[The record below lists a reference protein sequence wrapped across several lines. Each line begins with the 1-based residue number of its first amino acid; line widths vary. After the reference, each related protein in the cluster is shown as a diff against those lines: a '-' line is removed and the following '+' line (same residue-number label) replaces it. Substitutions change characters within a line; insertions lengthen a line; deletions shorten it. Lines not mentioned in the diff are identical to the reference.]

1 MSRSQPPRPES
12 VNRLGTAISGM
23 DAPVSPAQ
31 KTPGDVIAPAAPP
44 AEVDERLRKT
54 SILTEAMRRPELGA
68 IAGLI
73 VVLIFFLF
81 TASPT
86 MFTLSGAMTIL
97 APASQLGILA
107 IAAALLM
114 IGGEFDLSI
123 GSMIAFAGL
132 AFAAALVNAHW
143 PLPVAI
149 VATMVFAAIVG
160 AINGQLVIQT
170 RLPSFIVTLAF
181 LFILRGLTLVG
192 LKLATGGSTQLRGV
206 DDVVQGD
213 MVKSLFSGVAFQGFF
228 SWLASNNLIDKFDN
242 GLPKVSGVPVSILWF
257 IGFAIVATWIL
268 LRTRVGNWIY
278 ASGGDAH
285 AARNSGVPVTR
296 VKTGLFMLTACAA
309 ALVAILTVLDAG
321 STDARRGVQ
330 KEFEAIIAAVI
341 GGCLLTGGYGS
352 AIGAFIGAI
361 IFGVVSIGL
370 TYTSFDSD
378 WFQVFLG
385 AMLLM
390 AVLFNNYIRRK
401 VTGER

>member
-1 MSRSQPPRPES
+1 MSRAQETQSASPGQP
-12 VNRLGTAISGM
+12 LK
-23 DAPVSPAQ
+23 PAQ
-31 KTPGDVIAPAAPP
+31 L
-44 AEVDERLRKT
+44 VDERLRKT
-54 SILTEAMRRPELGA
+54 SFLTEAMRRPELGA
-68 IAGLI
+68 VAGLI
-73 VVLIFFLF
+73 LVIIFFLF
-81 TASPT
+81 TANAS

-97 APASQLGILA
+97 APASELGILA

-123 GSMIAFAGL
+123 GSMIAFTGL
-132 AFAAALVNAHW
+132 AFAAFLVNAHW
-143 PLPVAI
+143 PLSIAI
-149 VATMVFAAIVG
+149 VATLAFACVMG
-160 AINGQLVIQT
+160 AINGQLVILT

-192 LKLATGGSTQLRGV
+192 LKFATGGSTQLRGV
-206 DDVVQGD
+206 NDVVQDGV
-213 MVKSLFSGVAFQGFF
+213 VKSLFSGVAFQGFF
-228 SWLASNNLIDKFDN
+228 SWLASQGLIEKFDT

-257 IGFAIVATWIL
+257 IGFALVATWVL

-278 ASGGDAH
+278 AAGGDAN
-285 AARNSGVPVTR
+285 AARNSGVPVSR

-352 AIGAFIGAI
+352 AIGAFVGAI

-370 TYTSFDSD
+370 TYTTFDSD

-385 AMLLM
+385 AMLLI

>member
-1 MSRSQPPRPES
+1 MSQTQP
-12 VNRLGTAISGM
+12 I
-23 DAPVSPAQ
+23 APPGQPLKPAQ
-31 KTPGDVIAPAAPP
+31 I
-44 AEVDERLRKT
+44 VDERLRKT
-54 SILTEAMRRPELGA
+54 SFLTEAMRRPELGA
-68 IAGLI
+68 VAGL
-73 VVLIFFLF
+73 VLVIIFFLF
-81 TASPT
+81 TANSS

-123 GSMIAFAGL
+123 GSMIAFTGL
-132 AFAAALVNAHW
+132 AFAVFLVNAHW
-143 PLPVAI
+143 PLSLAI
-149 VATMVFAAIVG
+149 VATLAFACVVG

-206 DDVVQGD
+206 NDAVEDGVV
-213 MVKSLFSGVAFQGFF
+213 KNLFSGVAFQGFF
-228 SWLASNNLIDKFDN
+228 SWLASHDLVEKFDT
-242 GLPKVSGVPVSILWF
+242 GLPKVSGVPVSIIWF
-257 IGFAIVATWIL
+257 IGFAIVATWVL

-278 ASGGDAH
+278 AAGGDAN
-285 AARNSGVPVTR
+285 AARNSGVPVSR

-352 AIGAFIGAI
+352 AIGAFVGAI

-370 TYTSFDSD
+370 TYTTFDSD

-385 AMLLM
+385 AMLLI

>member
-1 MSRSQPPRPES
+1 M
-12 VNRLGTAISGM
+12 
-23 DAPVSPAQ
+23 SPAQ
-31 KTPGDVIAPAAPP
+31 KTPTDVIAPAAPP
-44 AEVDERLRKT
+44 VQVDERLRKT
-54 SILTEAMRRPELGA
+54 SIMTEAMRRPELGA

-192 LKLATGGSTQLRGV
+192 LKFATGGSTQLRGV

-257 IGFAIVATWIL
+257 IGFAIVATWVL

-278 ASGGDAH
+278 ASGGDAN

-390 AVLFNNYIRRK
+390 AVLFNNYIRHK

>member
-1 MSRSQPPRPES
+1 MSQTQP
-12 VNRLGTAISGM
+12 I
-23 DAPVSPAQ
+23 APPGQPMKPAQ
-31 KTPGDVIAPAAPP
+31 I
-44 AEVDERLRKT
+44 VDERLRKT
-54 SILTEAMRRPELGA
+54 SFLTGAMRRPELGA
-68 IAGLI
+68 LAGLI
-73 VVLIFFLF
+73 LVIIFFLF
-81 TASPT
+81 TANSS
-86 MFTLSGAMTIL
+86 MFTLSGVMTIL

-123 GSMIAFAGL
+123 GSMIAFTGL
-132 AFAAALVNAHW
+132 AFAAFLVNAHW
-143 PLPVAI
+143 PLPLAI
-149 VATMVFAAIVG
+149 VATLAFACVLG
-160 AINGQLVIQT
+160 AINGQLVILT

-192 LKLATGGSTQLRGV
+192 LKFATGGSTQLRGV
-206 DDVVQGD
+206 DEVVHDGV
-213 MVKSLFSGVAFQGFF
+213 VKSLFSGVAFQGFF
-228 SWLASNNLIDKFDN
+228 SWLASQGLIEKFDT
-242 GLPKVSGVPVSILWF
+242 GLPKVSGVPVSIIWF
-257 IGFAIVATWIL
+257 IGFAIVATWVL

-278 ASGGDAH
+278 AAGGDAN
-285 AARNSGVPVTR
+285 AARNSGVPVSR

-352 AIGAFIGAI
+352 AIGAFVGAI

-370 TYTSFDSD
+370 TYTTFDSD

-385 AMLLM
+385 AMLLI